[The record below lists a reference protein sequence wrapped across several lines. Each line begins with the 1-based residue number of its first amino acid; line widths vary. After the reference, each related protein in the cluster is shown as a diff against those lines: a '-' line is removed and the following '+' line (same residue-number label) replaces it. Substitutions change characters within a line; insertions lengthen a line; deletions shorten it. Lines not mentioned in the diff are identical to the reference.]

1 MISWPFTF
9 VQGDN
14 FSNWLVFVF
23 GVFIPASVLAG
34 RYAVKKHRQTVLR
47 NLRATFQHSSNRDVS
62 LFPTFEFALQKYDL
76 AAEPKSKMERVK
88 TWFRA
93 THELIFYVMTMA
105 IFGAISTL
113 GFIYLITYAPTIIW
127 NKESFIYGVPGA
139 QQELMTPEAPAS
151 TGTTPPPTPQTTGQN
166 TGGQAT
172 PNGEKAN
179 PELANYQ
186 KLSGAVLGFAF
197 LGAYVWSLMYLVRR
211 ISCFDL
217 SPMSFLRAS
226 ARIVLACTTALV
238 LRHLVPIQNSG
249 MASNLIPL
257 TGFLVGFFPAAGL
270 DLLMQKIPQLRLR
283 RIAPG
288 AAESARSMPLSM
300 IDGIDSEI
308 EFRLAEREITDVQ
321 TLATE
326 NPVLLCAETPYG
338 LLTCLD
344 WIAQAQLALEVGP
357 EKYRQLR
364 DIGLRSIFAL
374 EQVRGDPWLEPVAVR
389 ILDPAAA
396 TTATLSSRIHA
407 MKSSEHVQ
415 RLYQCYDVL
424 NEVFGQ
430 GVGAPSREAARDQ
443 IMDITLP
450 SPHKPGRAIRLVTLR
465 RPDTPLVQPVN
476 WPLQL
481 GLEAVAAPHPRPN
494 GDDRVRPLL
503 LVAMLCM
510 DRTDVEGH
518 SYSDIASKLDESGPG
533 FEFLLNVLQDN
544 QIPETRRG
552 SNTPRSL
559 LSAINGAESVTL
571 GRWPG
576 LPRPILVVATPQIVL
591 LAGEPTALDI
601 AFAGGLR
608 DRIAGGVSPAGA
620 PRPNG
625 PSPEAQQNQAAA

>member
-9 VQGDN
+9 VPNDS
-14 FSNWLVFVF
+14 FSNWLVFIF
-23 GVFIPASVLAG
+23 GVFIPTSVLAG

-47 NLRATFQHSSNRDVS
+47 NLRTTFQHASNRDVS

-76 AAEPKSKMERVK
+76 ATEPKSRMEQAK
-88 TWFRA
+88 NWFRA
-93 THELIFYVMTMA
+93 THELIFYIMTMA

-113 GFIYLITYAPTIIW
+113 GFIYLITYAPTINW
-127 NKESFIYGVPGA
+127 GNESFIYGVPGA
-139 QQELMTPEAPAS
+139 QQELMKPVTPVAGTEATTSP
-151 TGTTPPPTPQTTGQN
+151 TTPTSGQN
-166 TGGQAT
+166 TGEQAA
-172 PNGEKAN
+172 PNGGRTN
-179 PELANYQ
+179 PELADYQ

-238 LRHLVPIQNSG
+238 LRHLVPSG
-249 MASNLIPL
+249 VLASNVVPIA
-257 TGFLVGFFPAAGL
+257 GFLVGFFPAAGL

-357 EKYRQLR
+357 DKYRQLR
-364 DIGLRSIFAL
+364 DIGLRTIFAL

-424 NEVFGQ
+424 NEVFNRA
-430 GVGAPSREAARDQ
+430 GVAPLNGRPSAQ
-443 IMDITLP
+443 IMDIVLRSTRE
-450 SPHKPGRAIRLVTLR
+450 PGGAIRLVTHR
-465 RPDTPLVQPVN
+465 RPDTPQNPPAN
-476 WPLQL
+476 WLTIL
-481 GLEAVAAPHPRPN
+481 GLNTVPSPHPRPN
-494 GDDRVRPLL
+494 GDDRIRPLL

-510 DRTDVEGH
+510 DRADVDGQ
-518 SYSDIASKLDESGPG
+518 SYSEIAAKLDRNGPG
-533 FEFLLNVLQDN
+533 FEFLLNILQDDLF
-544 QIPETRRG
+544 PEQRRA
-552 SNTPRSL
+552 SDMPRSL
-559 LSAINGAESVTL
+559 LSAINHAEFVDL
-571 GRWPG
+571 GLWPG
-576 LPRPILVVATPQIVL
+576 SQKPILVVATPQFVL
-591 LAGEPTALDI
+591 LAGEPAALDV

-608 DRIAGGVSPAGA
+608 DRIAGGTSPPPGHPRRMARA
-620 PRPNG
+620 P
-625 PSPEAQQNQAAA
+625 ATQQNR